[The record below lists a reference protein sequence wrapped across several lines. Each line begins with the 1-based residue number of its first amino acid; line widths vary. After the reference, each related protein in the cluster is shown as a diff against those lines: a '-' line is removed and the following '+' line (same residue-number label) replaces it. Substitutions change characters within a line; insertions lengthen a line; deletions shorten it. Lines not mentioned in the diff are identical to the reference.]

1 MTVSIALFG
10 VMHDTVIEQAAAYV
24 LRSGQ
29 IASGPAVEQFRRRF
43 GAMIGNDNVATT
55 SDMSSAMTIAL
66 RLAGAGPGTEVIS
79 MPFACLSTNAPI
91 AGSGTLVRWADMNP
105 ATGAIDLDD
114 VARLI
119 TPRTRALVLYHVA
132 GYPGPAAAAA
142 ALCRDAGIRLIE
154 DCDNA
159 LGATIDGM
167 PVGSFGDH
175 AIYSFYPNRQINGIE
190 GGAITCRSASELE
203 RAVRLRRFGIDP
215 ARFRD
220 GLGEI
225 DPACD
230 VAEIGWAATMS
241 NLNSAV
247 ARSQLDGVAFR
258 LARTQQNAHRLAAA
272 LDGLANVRPLTIL
285 PGALPAYWVLGVH
298 VGGRDACLAP
308 IKAAGVA
315 VSRLHHR
322 NDGYSAFGP
331 CERRLRGVDAFTSTN
346 LYLPCGWWLDDGAI
360 DRVAEVVATVAR
372 THGASLPA

>member
-10 VMHDTVIEQAAAYV
+10 VVNNTAIERAAGDV

-43 GAMIGNDNVATT
+43 GAIIGTDNVATT

-91 AGSGTLVRWADMNP
+91 AGSGAVVRWADMNP
-105 ATGAIDLDD
+105 ETGAIDLDN

-119 TPRTRALVLYHVA
+119 TRRTRALVLYHVA

-142 ALCRDAGIRLIE
+142 ELCRDAGIRLIE

-159 LGATIDGM
+159 LGATIDGT

-190 GGAITCRSASELE
+190 GGAITCRSASEFE
-203 RAVRLRRFGIDP
+203 RVVRLRRFGIDP

-247 ARSQLDGVAFR
+247 ALTQVDCVASR
-258 LARTQQNAHRLAAA
+258 LARTRHNAHRLTSA
-272 LDGLANVRPLTIL
+272 LDGLANLRPLAAL
-285 PGALPAYWVLGVH
+285 PTALPAYWGFGVR
-298 VGGRDACLAP
+298 VGGRDACLAA
-308 IKAAGVA
+308 IKAAGVSA
-315 VSRLHHR
+315 SRLHHR
-322 NDGYSAFGP
+322 NDGYSAFGTSEGKLP
-331 CERRLRGVDAFTSTN
+331 GVDAFTSTN
-346 LYLPCGWWLDDGAI
+346 LYLPCGWWLDDGDI
-360 DRVAEVVATVAR
+360 DRVADVVATMAM
-372 THGASLPA
+372 THGTPLPA